1 MEADHPEVVADVEVV
16 VDEVN
21 SPVQKVK
28 VHFQFFNIIYLVGF
42 WWITFPTTSLSQLL
56 LPAMKPG
63 QLITIDSFTS
73 AYVDARPIL
82 IWLPPGYTTAKH
94 YAVLYMHDGQ
104 MLFDSTTSWN
114 GQEWQV
120 DETVS
125 RLLTEKKIMDV
136 IVVGIPN
143 NGLKRNAEYFPEA
156 ILEKMPSTL
165 REKVIHEWLTDK
177 PLADNYLKFITSEL
191 KPYVDK
197 HYSTYADRE
206 HTYIMGASMG
216 GLIASYALCQYPEVF
231 RGAGC
236 LSTHWPMLN
245 PAPDDEE
252 LYTLVAS
259 YYFQYLASH
268 LPDPS
273 HHVFYFDHGT
283 ETLDALY
290 APLQEMADKVM
301 KEKGYGEENWT
312 SKVFQGEDHSER
324 AWAKRL
330 EIPLQF
336 LLQPTE

>member
-1 MEADHPEVVADVEVV
+1 M
-16 VDEVN
+16 
-21 SPVQKVK
+21 
-28 VHFQFFNIIYLVGF
+28 HFLFFNIIYTIGM
-42 WWITFPTTSLSQLL
+42 WWFTLPSTRVPTLL
-56 LPAMKPG
+56 MPVMKPG
-63 QLITIDSFTS
+63 QLITIDSFPS

-82 IWLPPGYTTAKH
+82 IWLPPGYTTAKR

-125 RLLTEKKIMDV
+125 RLLDEKKIMDV

-156 ILEKMPSTL
+156 ILDKMPSSL
-165 REKVIHEWLTDK
+165 SEKIIHEWLTGK
-177 PLADNYLKFITSEL
+177 PLADTYLEFITGEL

-197 HYSTYADRE
+197 KYSTYPDRE

-216 GLIASYALCQYPEVF
+216 GLITSYALCRYPEVF

-245 PAPDDEE
+245 PPPDDKE
-252 LYTLVAS
+252 LYNNVAS

-273 HHVFYFDHGT
+273 QHIFYFDHGT

-290 APLQEMADKVM
+290 APLQEAADQVM
-301 KEKGYGEENWT
+301 KAKGYEERNWT
-312 SKVFQGEDHSER
+312 SKVFPGEDHSEH
-324 AWAKRL
+324 AWARRL
-330 EIPLQF
+330 EVPLQF
-336 LLQPTE
+336 LLHPTE